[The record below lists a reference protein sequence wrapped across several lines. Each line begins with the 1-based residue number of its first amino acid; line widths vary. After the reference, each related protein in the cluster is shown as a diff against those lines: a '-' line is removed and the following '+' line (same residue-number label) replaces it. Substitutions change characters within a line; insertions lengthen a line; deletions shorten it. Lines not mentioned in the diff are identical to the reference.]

1 MKKTLFILA
10 LLAVACTKV
19 VEIESEPVAK
29 DEVKTIPYSVTVS
42 SEQTRATVDDRDLM
56 TLRFAT
62 GDRLYISS
70 DTRADVYG
78 VLTLKTGAGET
89 GENGEV
95 VFTGDLNY
103 TGDVPSDDLLLNAT
117 LVGANNKG
125 VQISEGRVTGMKYPE
140 LKEFCTSVN
149 DAVQKYSLLTG
160 VGTFGRKRFPLS
172 QHTAFLNFAVT
183 VPVNTETTFGVFMAN
198 DGKINGENSVLLGNF
213 TLQSSNNYTAKFVLP
228 VAENTVLKNATINL
242 IANPGVV
249 RSSGGSAVTAT
260 TYTASFGGTEK
271 TLSPKV
277 YNVTRDAVLNE
288 GYVNTG
294 LPIVVVTGVNASDI
308 KKVNGEFTEHQVT
321 VSVLGNGEYADI
333 TGATATIKGRG
344 NSTWNWPKKPY
355 KIKFGGAIDVLGMGA
370 NKHWVLLANIVD
382 KTLMRNLVA
391 MKIASMMTN
400 LEWTPSCV
408 PVELYI
414 GGRHLGSYL
423 LIEQVRVAENRVNI
437 TEIKPP
443 KNGATAIAP
452 ADGGYFMELDF
463 HNDEPVQWEDEHGK
477 TRNAHGSSDY
487 DGIPFAL
494 KSPDIEDFTKNGVV
508 SSDFY
513 RYLAYIKKYV
523 EHAADA
529 LYADNF
535 KYLDTELGYELGYD
549 EYIDVDSFID
559 YWLVFELM
567 GNHELS
573 NPGSVYMYKKSQ
585 GKLYA
590 GPCWDFDWGTLTD
603 NTGYNAALE
612 PLKNLINWT
621 DDSIWYGR
629 FKDDPVFRTALKN
642 RFNELLSQFQT
653 IPDYMDKWERQLAV
667 SAIYNFKM
675 WSTYQANTGNNHNIN
690 GETNMTFHEAVA
702 HIKSVYNKRLDD
714 VIGKTLNGF

>member
-1 MKKTLFILA
+1 MKKTYIILA
-10 LLAVACTKV
+10 LLAVACTKI
-19 VEIESEPVAK
+19 VEVETETLTK
-29 DEVKTIPYSVTVS
+29 DDIVTIPYTATVS
-42 SEQTRATVDDRDLM
+42 SEQTRATVDSDMM
-56 TLRFAT
+56 TLKFAT
-62 GDRLYISS
+62 GDKLYISC
-70 DTRADVYG
+70 DTRSDIKG
-78 VLTLKTGAGET
+78 ELKLTSGAGKTGMDGTVIFDGELQYSELQ
-89 GENGEV
+89 G
-95 VFTGDLNY
+95 
-103 TGDVPSDDLLLNAT
+103 VPSNNLLLNAT
-117 LVGANNKG
+117 LVGSENVG
-125 VQISEGRVTGMKYPE
+125 VQIEDGVVTGMKYPE
-140 LKEFCTSVN
+140 LKEYCSNVN
-149 DAVQKYSLLTG
+149 DAVKKYSLLTG
-160 VGTFGRKRFPLS
+160 VGTFGNKKFPLS
-172 QHTAFLNFAVT
+172 QHTAFLNFAVK
-183 VPVNTETTFGVFMAN
+183 VPISSKTTFGVFMVN
-198 DGKINGENSVLLGNF
+198 DDKINGENSVLLGNF
-213 TLQSSNNYTAKFVLP
+213 TLQSSNNFTASFVLP

-242 IANPGVV
+242 IANPDVV

-260 TYTASFGGTEK
+260 TYTASFGGTDPK

-277 YNVTRDAVLNE
+277 YNVTRNAVLNE

-294 LPIVVVTGVNASDI
+294 LPVIDIQGVTTTQIHANKD
-308 KKVNGEFTEHQVT
+308 TEYSVT
-321 VSVLGNGEYADI
+321 LSIRGTDEYP
-333 TGATATIKGRG
+333 GLSSATATIKGRG

-355 KIKFGGAIDVLGMGA
+355 KIKLSNSAGLLGMSA
-370 NKHWVLLANIVD
+370 SKHWVLLANIVD

-414 GGRHLGSYL
+414 GGQHLGSYL

-452 ADGGYFMELDF
+452 AEGGYFMELDF
-463 HNDEPVQWEDEHGK
+463 HNDEPVQWEDPHGK

-494 KSPDIEDFTKNGVV
+494 KSPDVDDFTKNGVV
-508 SSDFY
+508 SSEFAQ
-513 RYLAYIKKYV
+513 YLNYIKQYV
-523 EHAADA
+523 YDAAEA
-529 LYADNF
+529 LYAENF
-535 KYLDTELGYELGYD
+535 KYPGTELGYD

-603 NTGYNAALE
+603 DTGYNVALH
-612 PLKNLINWT
+612 PLTNLINWT
-621 DDSIWYGR
+621 EDSIWYGR
-629 FKDDPVFRTALKN
+629 LKEDPAFRQALGA
-642 RFNELLSQFQT
+642 RFRELLSQFQT

-675 WSTYQANTGNNHNIN
+675 WSTYQANTGNNHSIN
-690 GETNMTFHEAVA
+690 GETDMTFHNAVT
-702 HIKSVYNKRLDD
+702 HIKSVYNTRLNG
-714 VIGKTLNGF
+714 VIYNTLNGF